1 MTKTGISLAAALAV
15 LPLATG
21 AVLAQPLPPGVAP
34 PAPGGFAIIDR
45 NNTGGAVNVTIP
57 RGATGA
63 ETYTSNSA
71 AGGNAG
77 RPELAVPNGSSGGG
91 GGGNS
96 R

>member
-1 MTKTGISLAAALAV
+1 MTKLALTLVTVLSALPAAATV
-15 LPLATG
+15 AT
-21 AVLAQPLPPGVAP
+21 AQPLPPGVFVP
-34 PAPGGFAIIDR
+34 PGGFAIISR
-45 NNTGGAVNVTIP
+45 NNTGGDVSVTIP

-63 ETYTSNSA
+63 ETFTSNSA

-77 RPELAVPNGSSGGG
+77 RPELAVPNGSAG